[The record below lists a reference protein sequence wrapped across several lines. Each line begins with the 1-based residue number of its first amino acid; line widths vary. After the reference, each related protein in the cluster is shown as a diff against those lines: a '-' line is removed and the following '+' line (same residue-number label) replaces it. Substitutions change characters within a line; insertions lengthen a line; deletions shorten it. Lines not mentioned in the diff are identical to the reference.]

1 MIHGGKL
8 RLCSLMPFDKFVW
21 RCFINHLVIDCV
33 CFSVY
38 VGGRISSL
46 RVKLRV
52 VGEHGLEF
60 TELVMQYSK

>member
-1 MIHGGKL
+1 
-8 RLCSLMPFDKFVW
+8 MPFDKFVW

-46 RVKLRV
+46 RVELRV